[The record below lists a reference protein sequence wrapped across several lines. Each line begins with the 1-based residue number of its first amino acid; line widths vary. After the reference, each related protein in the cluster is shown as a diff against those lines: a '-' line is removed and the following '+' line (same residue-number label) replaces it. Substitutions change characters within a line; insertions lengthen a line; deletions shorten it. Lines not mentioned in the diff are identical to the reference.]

1 MDKFECDEKR
11 SATQLLLSFLFSP
24 CRFECDEKR
33 SACSISLCVVEFSG
47 LNAMKSG
54 VQLNIWEGLATSL
67 PGLNAMKSGVQQIVG
82 FVGLKHTVYGLNA
95 MKSGVRLCGD
105 FNFGDV
111 KRCLKAMKSGVV
123 LKKKFKGGS
132 RRY

>member
-1 MDKFECDEKR
+1 M
-11 SATQLLLSFLFSP
+11 SSSFTSFPQRHS
-24 CRFECDEKR
+24 
-33 SACSISLCVVEFSG
+33 

-54 VQLNIWEGLATSL
+54 VQHVLICE
-67 PGLNAMKSGVQQIVG
+67 MRIEE
-82 FVGLKHTVYGLNA
+82 HGLNA

-111 KRCLKAMKSGVV
+111 KRCLKARKSGVV
-123 LKKKFKGGS
+123 LKKKFKGRS

>member
-1 MDKFECDEKR
+1 
-11 SATQLLLSFLFSP
+11 
-24 CRFECDEKR
+24 
-33 SACSISLCVVEFSG
+33 
-47 LNAMKSG
+47 MKSG
-54 VQLNIWEGLATSL
+54 VQHVLICE
-67 PGLNAMKSGVQQIVG
+67 MRIEE
-82 FVGLKHTVYGLNA
+82 HGLNA

>member
-1 MDKFECDEKR
+1 MKSRVQQFFQTHLAHPP
-11 SATQLLLSFLFSP
+11 S
-24 CRFECDEKR
+24 
-33 SACSISLCVVEFSG
+33 

-54 VQLNIWEGLATSL
+54 VQRLI
-67 PGLNAMKSGVQQIVG
+67 
-82 FVGLKHTVYGLNA
+82 LKCSRRRLIRLNA

-111 KRCLKAMKSGVV
+111 KRCLKEMKSGVM